1 MAQITAIRSMIRKDM
16 SQFLHNKAFVITG
29 IVTIFFNLLFP
40 QLFSF
45 QVRDV
50 KIAAVV
56 HDNSELS
63 NTILKDIEYAND
75 FVLTAQCAT
84 YDEALSLVK
93 SDNADC
99 IIEIPENFE
108 RDFLRSS
115 IGTNKTMPRIQVS
128 ANAIITTKVLAAS
141 QGIAGSIAT
150 SLSSYAKNKG
160 VIVKRNDSFITAQ
173 NLYNPSSDYK
183 LLMLPVV
190 FLGIIFVFS
199 TSTRLITNELQYGTI
214 DQINVSPMS
223 RLSFMTSKVVTGY
236 VISMMSII
244 PSMTLLWL
252 VYSFRPQGSILLI
265 LSALSLYV
273 ICCINV
279 ALTIC
284 NLLSNASQMV
294 LFTSVFALIA
304 MMMSGFMTPLE
315 CIAEWLQPISYIM
328 PTRYVI
334 TILRSVALKGSEL
347 TDLATCF
354 IPLSI
359 LTVATFCCAVVTLKK
374 SRE

>member
-56 HDNSELS
+56 HDHSELS

-284 NLLSNASQMV
+284 NLLNNASQMV

-354 IPLSI
+354 VPLSI

-374 SRE
+374 SSE

>member
-1 MAQITAIRSMIRKDM
+1 MIRKDL

-29 IVTIFFNLLFP
+29 VMTVFFNLLFP

-56 HDNSELS
+56 HDNSELTS
-63 NTILKDIEYAND
+63 RILKDIVYTND

-84 YDEALSLVK
+84 YDEALSYVK
-93 SDNADC
+93 SGDADC
-99 IIEIPENFE
+99 IVEVPENFE
-108 RDFLRSS
+108 RDFLHAAL
-115 IGTNKTMPRIQVS
+115 GTNKTMPRIQVS
-128 ANAIITTKVLAAS
+128 ANAIITSKVIAAT
-141 QGIAGSIAT
+141 QGIAGTIAT
-150 SLSSYAKNKG
+150 SLANYAKNKG
-160 VIVKRNDSFITAQ
+160 VTVQRSDALITTQ

-183 LLMLPVV
+183 LLMLPVA
-190 FLGIIFVFS
+190 FLGIVFVFS

-223 RLSFMTSKVVTGY
+223 RLSFMTSKVTTGY
-236 VISMMSII
+236 IISMMSIL
-244 PSMTLLWL
+244 PSMAVLWL
-252 VYSFRPQGSILLI
+252 VYGFVPHGSILFII
-265 LSALSLYV
+265 LGLSLYV
-273 ICCINV
+273 ICCICV
-279 ALTIC
+279 ALIIC
-284 NLLSNASQMV
+284 NVLSNASQMV

-315 CIAEWLQPISYIM
+315 CIAGWLQPLSYVM

-334 TILRSVALKGSEL
+334 TILRSVALKGSDII
-347 TDLATCF
+347 DLASSF
-354 IPLSI
+354 VPLLL
-359 LTVATFCCAVVTLKK
+359 LTLFAFSCSVLTFKK